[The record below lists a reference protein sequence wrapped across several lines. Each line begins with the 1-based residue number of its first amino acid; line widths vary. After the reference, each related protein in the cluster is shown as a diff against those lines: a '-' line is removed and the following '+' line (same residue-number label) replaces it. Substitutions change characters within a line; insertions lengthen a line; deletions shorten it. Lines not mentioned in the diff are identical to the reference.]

1 MTGSKRTSSSK
12 AVRIEAKSAGS
23 SKVYKAHQVG
33 EGEKHQVGEADKKR
47 TYAKTIKL

>member
-1 MTGSKRTSSSK
+1 MAGLKKIPLK
-12 AVRIEAKSAGS
+12 ATKVEAKSAES
-23 SKVYKAHQVG
+23 SQVYKVHQVG